1 MKNVE
6 KAEKKASSTME
17 RFAPE
22 KIDRLTV
29 YDKSPSFMKGFF
41 LKNMRMKGSKFVKNG
56 KSQCFFPYI
65 FPSVF
70 YVMK

>member
-6 KAEKKASSTME
+6 KAEKKAASTME

-22 KIDRLTV
+22 KIDCLTV

-41 LKNMRMKGSKFVKNG
+41 LKKRMKGLKFAKDG
-56 KSQCFFPYI
+56 KGQRFSSILFPLY
-65 FPSVF
+65 F
-70 YVMK
+70 ML

>member
-6 KAEKKASSTME
+6 KAEKKAASTVE

-29 YDKSPSFMKGFF
+29 PTTALPSEGLLSHFGE
-41 LKNMRMKGSKFVKNG
+41 
-56 KSQCFFPYI
+56 
-65 FPSVF
+65 
-70 YVMK
+70 

>member
-6 KAEKKASSTME
+6 KAEKKAASTME

-29 YDKSPSFMKGFF
+29 YDNSPS
-41 LKNMRMKGSKFVKNG
+41 LKEGLLSKKRMK
-56 KSQCFFPYI
+56 P
-65 FPSVF
+65 
-70 YVMK
+70 

>member
-6 KAEKKASSTME
+6 KAEKKAASTME

-29 YDKSPSFMKGFF
+29 YDNSPSPKKGFF
-41 LKNMRMKGSKFVKNG
+41 LKSE
-56 KSQCFFPYI
+56 
-65 FPSVF
+65 
-70 YVMK
+70 